1 MSKDAEASQRSRASK
16 RVSHEVDS
24 NITVLCRAASD
35 FLGQSLEY
43 LPSPFPCRECLI
55 RSTVYRSLTHGFRRC
70 TKSLRRAPSRPCS
83 APDLSASASLPGVS
97 ALLATS
103 RERVHLSRRIPCLR
117 YVPSSSFL
125 SSSTVCSALSLAGL
139 FHPAAASR
147 VHPRSGALTPR
158 AAPPGSSPGATPMP
172 LGTSMLAEPCG
183 PTATPE
189 CLDFEVFFRART
201 RGSCRRG

>member
-1 MSKDAEASQRSRASK
+1 
-16 RVSHEVDS
+16 
-24 NITVLCRAASD
+24 
-35 FLGQSLEY
+35 LGQSLEH
-43 LPSPFPCRECLI
+43 LPSPFPCRECLV
-55 RSTVYRSLTHGFRRC
+55 RSTVHRSLIHGFRC
-70 TKSLRRAPSRPCS
+70 CMKSLRRAPSRLGP

-125 SSSTVCSALSLAGL
+125 SSSTVCSAPSLAGL

-158 AAPPGSSPGATPMP
+158 AAPPSSSLGAPP
-172 LGTSMLAEPCG
+172 LPFDARLLADPCG
-183 PTATPE
+183 PTATTGR
-189 CLDFEVFFRART
+189 LDFEVSFRART

>member
-1 MSKDAEASQRSRASK
+1 
-16 RVSHEVDS
+16 
-24 NITVLCRAASD
+24 
-35 FLGQSLEY
+35 LGQSLEH
-43 LPSPFPCRECLI
+43 LPSPFPCRECLV
-55 RSTVYRSLTHGFRRC
+55 RSTVHRSLIHGFRC
-70 TKSLRRAPSRPCS
+70 CMKSLRRAPSRLGP

-103 RERVHLSRRIPCLR
+103 RKRVHLSRRIPCLR

-158 AAPPGSSPGATPMP
+158 AAPPGSSPGATPLP
-172 LGTSMLAEPCG
+172 LTLDCSPFLADRRPHPSASTSRPSSARGRVARAAGVSCN
-183 PTATPE
+183 PTRSPLRVPVSSRISSKAVTSA
-189 CLDFEVFFRART
+189 LRRRFR
-201 RGSCRRG
+201 S